1 VHAYR
6 KDNTASEMYDKDI
19 FLMQV
24 LLSCMDKDYFLHVVL
39 EMFKLLPWSSSSY
52 NVDKSDE
59 IRINQ
64 ELALAG
70 EFLHLLIIILGEH

>member
-1 VHAYR
+1 
-6 KDNTASEMYDKDI
+6 MYDKDI